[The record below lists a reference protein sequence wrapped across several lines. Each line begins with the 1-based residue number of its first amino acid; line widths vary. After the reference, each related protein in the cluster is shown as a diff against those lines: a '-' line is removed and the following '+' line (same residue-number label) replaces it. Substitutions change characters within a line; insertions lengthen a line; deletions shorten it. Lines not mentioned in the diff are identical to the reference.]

1 MQDAEGVEATFPLL
15 AERLPA
21 SPDGALDAVLD
32 ATVACVTRYGL
43 AKTSLSDIAR
53 ELGVAPSTVYRKIG
67 TVEHATQLVMARE
80 GHRLLG
86 RMPEVI
92 AGIEGPEV
100 IITFLAE
107 VIEATARHPM
117 VARVL
122 NDEDAWIGRLA
133 TRTLEERLADGTAVA
148 APLLAAA
155 MDAGHVRRQDPEALA
170 AWLVRIATI
179 CLVAPPPGDLRAALD
194 ALLLPT
200 LRPDDPGPGARRS
213 RTPRRAPR
221 AAAAN
226 RSTPT
231 T

>member
-148 APLLAAA
+148 AQAVVNQSCDEPNVTLGGIPARIISHNGATPYLL
-155 MDAGHVRRQDPEALA
+155 DGAGLARRQA
-170 AWLVRIATI
+170 
-179 CLVAPPPGDLRAALD
+179 
-194 ALLLPT
+194 
-200 LRPDDPGPGARRS
+200 
-213 RTPRRAPR
+213 
-221 AAAAN
+221 
-226 RSTPT
+226 
-231 T
+231 